1 MSKENYLF
9 YLEDIEEAIN
19 NIVEY
24 TKGYDKES
32 FLTDKKTLD
41 AVLRNL
47 SIIGE
52 AANHIPIDIQNKHPK
67 IDWTAIIGLRN
78 RVIHDYFGI
87 DYNIIWFILKEELF
101 SLSVEIKEVIRGE
114 D

>member
-1 MSKENYLF
+1 MSKKKYMF
-9 YLEDIEEAIN
+9 YIEDIEEAIN

-32 FLTDKKTLD
+32 FLTDKKTLN

-52 AANHIPIDIQNKHPK
+52 AANHIPIEIQNKYPK

-87 DYNIIWFILKEELF
+87 DYNIIWFI
-101 SLSVEIKEVIRGE
+101 
-114 D
+114 

>member
-1 MSKENYLF
+1 MIKH
-9 YLEDIEEAIN
+9 
-19 NIVEY
+19 
-24 TKGYDKES
+24 S
-32 FLTDKKTLD
+32 FLTDKKILYT
-41 AVLRNL
+41 VLRNL

-52 AANHIPIDIQNKHPK
+52 EANHIPIEIQNKHPT